1 MALNDNTT
9 LYGYGHP
16 TINKVDAA
24 RVLSNTMLEN
34 IYLGLVEH
42 NEKGITEKF
51 SRNTLGATIRI
62 PHFKP
67 LGLRARQL
75 GASKNG
81 GNFPN
86 DAKETESQSFEVPV
100 LFVIDQP
107 IDVAEVSKDIATVD
121 ILDKAIKNWVD
132 ESKVEINAMTIAG
145 KLYATYSAKADG
157 EEVNEV
163 VVNGDWSSAMP
174 DANALLDEGA
184 VDMGIYSFPQ
194 EGRVAVIKSK
204 YRPALLKNGVLVLG
218 GANAGYAIQEKGTLS
233 AGATPRKLEDGYIG
247 EIDGVEVHQVP
258 SSIFARAAEWLG
270 LGSGDLDN
278 VYGYVSSSEANVRAI
293 ASPYDCVID
302 NHPTGRGW
310 RIKPLLRA
318 GFKTIEGYEKGNVFF
333 VASEDVDP
341 FAAVKTLG
349 GEVEFVPYGSRDALG
364 LTLSSSAATKVTA
377 TVDGTAVK
385 LLAKVGSYSAVADF
399 TADTTELTSGTEATI
414 SGATK
419 GKVVSVL
426 ALSADGTATIE
437 KITIGA

>member
-1 MALNDNTT
+1 MALNNDTT

-16 TINKVDAA
+16 TINKVDAE
-24 RVLSNTMLEN
+24 RVLSATILEN

-51 SRNTLGATIRI
+51 SRNTSGATIRI

-67 LGLRARQL
+67 LGVRARQL

-81 GNFPN
+81 GNFPTE
-86 DAKETESQSFEVPV
+86 AKETESQSFEVPV
-100 LFVIDQP
+100 LFVLDQP
-107 IDVAEVSKDIATVD
+107 IDVAEVSKDIATID

-145 KLYATYSAKADG
+145 KLFATYEAKADG
-157 EEVNEV
+157 KEVNEV
-163 VVNGDWSSAMP
+163 VASDWSTAILE
-174 DANALLDEGA
+174 ANALLDEGA

-218 GANAGYAIQEKGTLS
+218 GANLGYQIQEKGTLS
-233 AGATPRKLEDGYIG
+233 AGAAPRKLEDGYIG
-247 EIDGVEVHQVP
+247 EIDGVDVHQVP
-258 SSIFARAAEWLG
+258 SSIFNRAAEWLG
-270 LGSGDLDN
+270 LGTGDLDN

-318 GFKTIEGYEKGNVFF
+318 GFKTIEGYEKGNVFL
-333 VASEDVDP
+333 VAKTGVNP
-341 FAAVKTLG
+341 FEAVKTLG
-349 GEVEFVPYGSRDALG
+349 GEVEFVPYGSRNVLG
-364 LTLSSSAATKVTA
+364 LTLSSSAATKITA

-385 LLAKVGSYSAVADF
+385 LLAKFGSFSAVSDF
-399 TADTTELTSGTEATI
+399 AAETTELTSGVEATMTA
-414 SGATK
+414 ATK
-419 GKVVSVL
+419 GAVVSVL
-426 ALSADGTATIE
+426 ALASDGTATIE